1 MKKTVQRLF
10 TACAVVIAAN
20 AFAQTAGTL
29 TFSFTQVAHSPCYS
43 GSKNVLA
50 VWIETGT
57 GTFVKTRLR
66 YCCNGSTQDHLS
78 VWSVN
83 AGGSANNCSSAN
95 TTGATTGATL
105 TSFGAKSFTWDGKNS
120 AGTMMADGAYKVA
133 VEETWDHGTSATVTT
148 YYTFTKGTSADVQT
162 PATDAN
168 FSNISLHWQPTATG
182 VAEEAGNPEINVYPN
197 PSNGVFNIDMYQ
209 VNNIKVMNA
218 LGDVVY
224 DEKIDASTITT
235 KVDLSSFANGI
246 YFITASNNKGTLN
259 QKLILNK

>member
-1 MKKTVQRLF
+1 MKKTVQKLF

-66 YCCNGSTQDHLS
+66 YVGGGTSDHLPI
-78 VWSVN
+78 WSVN
-83 AGGSANNCSSAN
+83 AGGTANNCLSAN

-148 YYTFTKGTSADVQT
+148 YYTFTKGTSADIQT

-182 VAEEAGNPEINVYPN
+182 VDETENPEINVYPN

-218 LGDVVY
+218 LGAVVY